1 MSTLLVVGAGSM
13 GAQIAQQAALHAV
26 DVFLQDVNGEQ
37 LHKAIEQNRGHLQR
51 RVDKG
56 KMTQTEA
63 DAALARVQVTTDLGE
78 AAPLADIV
86 IEAIVEQLEPKREL
100 FRTLDVICR
109 REAVLA
115 SNSSSMGIS
124 RIAAGLEGA
133 HRCCNM
139 HFFYP
144 VLVMELVEVVKGPE
158 TDEATMEVAME
169 FSRQIGR
176 VPVRINKEID
186 GFIVNRILH
195 HASQEA
201 YRLLDA
207 GVATFEDID
216 TAIEKGLNWP
226 MGPFR
231 LGDFSG
237 LDVTYNAR
245 RHIYDTTGDPRYRPS
260 DQLRAKVEA
269 GKLGRKTGEGWYK
282 Y

>member
-13 GAQIAQQAALHAV
+13 GAQIAQQAALHSV

-37 LHKAIEQNRGHLQR
+37 LQKAIEQNRGHLQR

-56 KMTQTEA
+56 RMTQIDA
-63 DAALARVQVTTDLGE
+63 DAALSRVRVTTDLGE

-86 IEAIVEQLEPKREL
+86 IEAIVEALEPKREL
-100 FRTLDVICR
+100 FRTLNRHCR

-124 RIAAGLEGA
+124 KIAAGLDGA

-158 TDEATMEVAME
+158 TDEATMEAAIA
-169 FSRQIGR
+169 FSRQMGR

-237 LDVTYNAR
+237 LDVTYAAR
-245 RHIYDTTGDPRYRPS
+245 KHIYDTTGDPRYRPS
-260 DQLRAKVEA
+260 DQLKAKVEA

>member
-26 DVFLQDVNGEQ
+26 DVYLQDVNGEQ
-37 LHKAIEQNRGHLQR
+37 LQKALEQNRGHLQR

-56 KMTQTEA
+56 KLSQVDA
-63 DAALARVQVTTDLGE
+63 DAALARVQVATDLGE
-78 AAPLADIV
+78 VAPLADIV

-100 FRTLDVICR
+100 FKTLDLACR

-124 RIAAGLEGA
+124 KIAAGLDGA

-158 TDEATMEVAME
+158 TDEATMEAAME
-169 FSRQIGR
+169 FSRQMGR

-216 TAIEKGLNWP
+216 TAVEKGLNWP

-245 RHIYDTTGDPRYRPS
+245 KHIYDTTGDPKYRPS

-269 GKLGRKTGEGWYK
+269 GKLGRKTGEGWYR